1 MNKMKGKPEDRKWFL
16 YAVPA
21 AFAAGV
27 ANVMLFFL
35 FMVVYGHVINP
46 GHQESY
52 YQEAAGRFGPYASI
66 VGGIP
71 IMYITGRILR
81 GLLGNNAVKAGIAAW
96 AVYLAVDL
104 AILVAVGQFTSFL
117 PQIAVSFVTKLAAVC
132 FGARPRK
139 IQTDGEFI

>member
-1 MNKMKGKPEDRKWFL
+1 MKGKPEDRKWFL

-35 FMVVYGHVINP
+35 FMVIYGHVIDP
-46 GHQESY
+46 GHPDSY

-71 IMYITGRILR
+71 IMYLVGVLLR
-81 GLLGNNAVKAGIAAW
+81 RLLGSNAVKAGIAAW
-96 AVYLAVDL
+96 AVYLTVDIAL
-104 AILVAVGQFTSFL
+104 LIAVGQFTSFL
-117 PQIAVSFVTKLAAVC
+117 PQISVSFVTKLVAVY
-132 FGARPRK
+132 FGAKPRK
-139 IQTDGEFI
+139 NLNGYEGELI

>member
-1 MNKMKGKPEDRKWFL
+1 MKSIPEDRKWFL
-16 YAVPA
+16 YAGPA

-27 ANVMLFFL
+27 ANIMLFFL

-81 GLLGNNAVKAGIAAW
+81 GLLGSNAIKAGIAAW
-96 AVYLAVDL
+96 AIYVVVDMS
-104 AILVAVGQFTSFL
+104 IVVAVGQFISVV
-117 PQIAVSFVTKLAAVC
+117 PQIVVSFVTKLIAVY
-132 FGARPRK
+132 FGARLRK
-139 IQTDGEFI
+139 IQTDTEEN

>member
-1 MNKMKGKPEDRKWFL
+1 MKSIPEDRKWFL

-46 GHQESY
+46 GHPETY

-66 VGGIP
+66 FGGIP
-71 IMYITGRILR
+71 IMYLVGTLLR
-81 GLLGNNAVKAGIAAW
+81 RLLGRNAVKAGIAAW
-96 AVYLAVDL
+96 AIYVVVDVS
-104 AILVAVGQFTSFL
+104 IVVAVGQFISVV
-117 PQIAVSFVTKLAAVC
+117 PQIAVSFVTKLIAVYL
-132 FGARPRK
+132 GARLRK
-139 IQTDGEFI
+139 IQADTEEN